1 MFGAVGFDA
10 AGRWRPPPQD
20 RRPSSSA
27 PVADVVVIN
36 DNIDIDDEGRRR
48 REDDVVIGVCRDDEV
63 HDDDGDLGGE
73 NTIGDGG
80 MLSSVGGETID
91 DDEFTTFTNIVY
103 GVVSPR
109 LAVAGGGGCDDRH
122 HHGGM
127 EEDPRHDPPPRHR
140 HHPRQG
146 YKGAGAA
153 APVVAPSTGG
163 AGQSDDS
170 RDGTTTGTRTS
181 CDSYYQMQRN
191 GPYIT
196 GTYMRQDEVIR
207 NAESWNDT
215 HQRVDLDDVDDDLRR
230 RHSSVAGD
238 YPRDAM
244 NGIMGDFC
252 GGKVECG
259 HVAIGG
265 GGGEDGS
272 SSVGNSTLSSLTHEA
287 WLPRFDVRGRFLSY
301 YVHKSLTAT
310 TTKTESSPRTL
321 SSPRT
326 KSSKA
331 GGRQPSI
338 DTPVSE
344 GVRSPATE
352 FMGDV
357 ILGSGGGASPP
368 PWHSAP
374 RVRHVD
380 DRNAPPPPIGGGI
393 ARPAPLRLTDRMT
406 TGGHVPLD
414 DADVVAASSRP
425 PAEVILVKST
435 VKGLDIC
442 FANDGTNS
450 VSHQLTPSSGSD
462 GDLSHLIVSELR
474 RRHMPGIRRSYAD
487 DDKPRYRWD
496 CRAGTGGGGGGRA
509 VLCLLAALSLIGIVV
524 GGVLGGRGAGS
535 SRGSTP
541 GYDVVVWGPDT
552 QGACCVNGDVA
563 KPEGMF
569 GPGGLLA
576 PPGEEEGG
584 GEAPAPAAPLA
595 GSGIFDAP
603 NGGGGGGG
611 GGGDSDADPID
622 LAPLGS
628 GAFDG
633 IVAGATTAPPTRGP
647 TGAEASP
654 GGGGG
659 EPSPKTRSP
668 TFGPSKGPP
677 TTTTRDPT
685 AGDEPASTSPMAP
698 TTSPPSTT
706 NPTQESSSS
715 IVPSAP
721 RPAPTIPTSG
731 PEAASPSASPT
742 ARVTPTTT
750 TSPNP
755 AGMPATASPSSS
767 PSTAPTTTS
776 PTAGVTSSQ
785 SASPTTAPT
794 TTSQNTESPVTE
806 SPTLSPYEL
815 PTTTVTLEPT
825 EKPTEL
831 EFLGECPDEVKDGV
845 NYQAEEMVSYRTS
858 PMWKVYECL
867 DGACVAEELPPEGP
881 TGAWILLGL
890 CAPTNDQLNGT
901 DDDTPQVNITKD
913 HLDGDNNPEG
923 LAKYHFVFIA
933 LPRAFHPQI

>member
-27 PVADVVVIN
+27 PVADVDVVV
-36 DNIDIDDEGRRR
+36 DDIDDGGRRR
-48 REDDVVIGVCRDDEV
+48 RADDVVIRVCRDD
-63 HDDDGDLGGE
+63 DDDDDLGGE

-80 MLSSVGGETID
+80 TLVLSSVGGETMD

-127 EEDPRHDPPPRHR
+127 EEDPHHHPPPRHR

-191 GPYIT
+191 GPYIA

-244 NGIMGDFC
+244 DGIMGDFC

-265 GGGEDGS
+265 GGGGKDGS

-301 YVHKSLTAT
+301 YVQAKSPTAT
-310 TTKTESSPRTL
+310 TAKTESSPRTP

-352 FMGDV
+352 FVGDV

-368 PWHSAP
+368 PWHSAS
-374 RVRHVD
+374 RVHHVD

-393 ARPAPLRLTDRMT
+393 ARPAPLRLADRMT

-435 VKGLDIC
+435 VKGLEIC
-442 FANDGTNS
+442 FANGGTNS
-450 VSHQLTPSSGSD
+450 VSQQLTPSSGSD

-541 GYDVVVWGPDT
+541 LYDVVVWGPDT

-576 PPGEEEGG
+576 PPGEEG

-611 GGGDSDADPID
+611 GGG
-622 LAPLGS
+622 
-628 GAFDG
+628 
-633 IVAGATTAPPTRGP
+633 ATTRTPTRSISRPWGAARS
-647 TGAEASP
+647 TGSSPGRPPRPPRADRRGRRRRREEEASLRRRH
-654 GGGGG
+654 GL
-659 EPSPKTRSP
+659 
-668 TFGPSKGPP
+668 
-677 TTTTRDPT
+677 
-685 AGDEPASTSPMAP
+685 
-698 TTSPPSTT
+698 PPSDHRRGRRRRQRGIPPPGT
-706 NPTQESSSS
+706 SRRRRRRWRR
-715 IVPSAP
+715 
-721 RPAPTIPTSG
+721 RP
-731 PEAASPSASPT
+731 
-742 ARVTPTTT
+742 
-750 TSPNP
+750 
-755 AGMPATASPSSS
+755 
-767 PSTAPTTTS
+767 
-776 PTAGVTSSQ
+776 
-785 SASPTTAPT
+785 
-794 TTSQNTESPVTE
+794 
-806 SPTLSPYEL
+806 
-815 PTTTVTLEPT
+815 
-825 EKPTEL
+825 
-831 EFLGECPDEVKDGV
+831 
-845 NYQAEEMVSYRTS
+845 
-858 PMWKVYECL
+858 
-867 DGACVAEELPPEGP
+867 PPP
-881 TGAWILLGL
+881 
-890 CAPTNDQLNGT
+890 
-901 DDDTPQVNITKD
+901 
-913 HLDGDNNPEG
+913 
-923 LAKYHFVFIA
+923 
-933 LPRAFHPQI
+933 